1 MTSIT
6 LGQGGAS
13 FIPHIRPIQ
22 RHLGFLLRQWLAKY
36 LPLGIQ
42 PSDHSEHNVGGD
54 TIVLREGEH
63 KGLGPADQS
72 GDEAGAWGQKSTG
85 HIHLGSMQA
94 RLGQSTLKRKREY

>member
-54 TIVLREGEH
+54 TIVLREGDT
-63 KGLGPADQS
+63 KGLDQQTRAEMKLGLGDKRAPAIY
-72 GDEAGAWGQKSTG
+72 T
-85 HIHLGSMQA
+85 LVVC
-94 RLGQSTLKRKREY
+94 RLGWAKAP